1 MNREEINTQDNKNIA
16 IENIE
21 SIKNYEF
28 FLHLINY
35 KKEKKLNFLLT
46 SSDSI
51 LSLSINLNDIKSRL
65 LEIPKAIISLPSDEV
80 IKGLIFKLMKD
91 NGIYIDEKLIDFMIN
106 RIERSYVGV
115 NYFIQELNKVSLE
128 KKKIFL
134 CP

>member
-1 MNREEINTQDNKNIA
+1 M
-16 IENIE
+16 
-21 SIKNYEF
+21 
-28 FLHLINY
+28 
-35 KKEKKLNFLLT
+35 
-46 SSDSI
+46 
-51 LSLSINLNDIKSRL
+51 SLSINLNDIKSRL

-106 RIERSYVGV
+106 RIERSYAGV

-128 KKKIFL
+128 KKKKFL